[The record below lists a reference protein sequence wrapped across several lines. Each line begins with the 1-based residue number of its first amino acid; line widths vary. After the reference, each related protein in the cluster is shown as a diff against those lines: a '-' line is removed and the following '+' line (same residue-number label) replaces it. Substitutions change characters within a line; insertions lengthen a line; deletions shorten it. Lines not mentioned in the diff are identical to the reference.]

1 MSKRPVFILFVP
13 KFGFLTTESP
23 LSKWIEWGENHLVL
37 LKKDVHYLQLQNG
50 AKRNP
55 DRNRMSKSRISITN
69 RKENEVIATK

>member
-37 LKKDVHYLQLQNG
+37 LKKDVHYLHYRTERNEIRIGIECQNYEY
-50 AKRNP
+50 R
-55 DRNRMSKSRISITN
+55 
-69 RKENEVIATK
+69 